1 MGRFDA
7 LTQLDET
14 QAPVESL
21 GTPPV
26 DPTKNQSPSPQ
37 QENRVMQEA
46 QKNDTSTHSPIAISP
61 IANTQLPQIG
71 KKQST
76 NGKKPATMQTGKSL
90 NALQQKQDKFEK
102 YSTYLRPGYRKML
115 KSIALERDC
124 DAYEVL
130 DEALTLF
137 LEIRKK

>member
-7 LTQLDET
+7 LTQLDEN

-21 GTPPV
+21 DTTPV
-26 DPTKNQSPSPQ
+26 DPAKTHSPAPQ
-37 QENRVMQEA
+37 QENLVIQEA
-46 QKNDTSTHSPIAISP
+46 QKNDPGTHSPIAISHL
-61 IANTQLPQIG
+61 ATTQQSQTG

-76 NGKKPATMQTGKSL
+76 NGKKPANMQTGKSL
-90 NALQQKQDKFEK
+90 NAMQQKQDKFEK
-102 YSTYLRPGYRKML
+102 YSTYLRPGYRKLL

-124 DAYEVL
+124 DAYEIL

>member
-37 QENRVMQEA
+37 QENRVIQEA

-76 NGKKPATMQTGKSL
+76 NGKKPASMLACKQVNRFACKRVYMQTR
-90 NALQQKQDKFEK
+90 KQVN
-102 YSTYLRPGYRKML
+102 
-115 KSIALERDC
+115 I
-124 DAYEVL
+124 
-130 DEALTLF
+130 
-137 LEIRKK
+137 